1 MGSILWYCFCDVRGS
16 LVAPFASELGTKL
29 LAGGL
34 ERRMVD
40 RRQALT
46 LGTELRDAV
55 DEGPGIR
62 VLGIG
67 EDLAGRPIFD
77 DFSAKHDC
85 DMIGDSTDD
94 SEVVG
99 DEDNGHADAFFE
111 FSELIHDLGL
121 DGDIES
127 GGGFVGNEQFGLAGE
142 RHGDHYALLHSPAE
156 LVGIIVEA
164 FLWVDDANEV
174 EVFDD
179 FGIDIF
185 DLWSV
190 EVEGLGDLASDGED
204 GIERGGWFLKDVGDL
219 GASNGAEV
227 TGGHFQD
234 IVAVE

>member
-1 MGSILWYCFCDVRGS
+1 MFFGNLRWGW
-16 LVAPFASELGTKL
+16 LVQCAIELGTNL

-40 RRQALT
+40 RRQSPT
-46 LGTELRDAV
+46 LGTELGDAV
-55 DEGPGIR
+55 DESSGIR

-67 EDLAGRPIFD
+67 EDLAGGPIFD
-77 DFSAKHDC
+77 DFSAKHNR
-85 DMIGDSTDD
+85 DMIGDSADD

-142 RHGDHYALLHSPAE
+142 RHGDHDALLHSPAE

-164 FLWVDDANEV
+164 FLWVDDADEV

-204 GIERGGWFLKDVGDL
+204 GIERGGRFLKDVGDL
-219 GASNGAEV
+219 GTPNGAEGP
-227 TGGHFQD
+227 GGHFQD
-234 IVAVE
+234 IIAVE